1 MINNLRRRE
10 SGLASLSGLMIN
22 RRRFLLGALLFAG
35 AIARLLHLALID
47 LTLPVE
53 SGGLF
58 LEFARQIA
66 AAGYRLPAIIPYY
79 TPGGVPYAYP
89 PLAFYLEA
97 ALIHGLGL
105 PEWPV
110 ASVLPALL
118 AIAALPLF
126 YALARAVY
134 ANKVTPLV
142 ALGVYALL
150 PAAYVQQVQDEGLA
164 EGAGTLALLL
174 LVLTMLA
181 AERRGGWGRY
191 ALVGLGGAL
200 CVLAAPGSAVAAAL
214 LLGLWGAALLVR
226 AGREGRFAR
235 QLAHLALAAAVL
247 LAASAPYWL
256 AVARVHGAGLFI
268 TAFMGQGGGDEGL
281 LRGFVDRALQFPV
294 AQSPYGALWNA
305 LILAGVVWSVAR
317 GRWRLPVWL
326 AAMLFVPRE
335 WDWLVGVP
343 AALLAAEGVVAA
355 AGWLQP
361 RLANRRVGTVLALAL
376 LLYAALNVL
385 VVARL
390 YAATQDPRRSRDTL
404 AAAEWARANLPAT
417 ARFVVVDD
425 SVREW
430 FPHAVQR
437 EVVNVSQGSEWQPAE
452 NAVIRAFNRDL
463 EACDSLD
470 CLDEAL
476 TPPPDGEGRRFIM
489 LNDPDGWP
497 QYNADPPFVVR
508 YRNDTAVVLE
518 YPE

>member
-1 MINNLRRRE
+1 M
-10 SGLASLSGLMIN
+10 
-22 RRRFLLGALLFAG
+22 GALFVAG
-35 AIARLLHLALID
+35 AVARLLHLALID

-66 AAGYRLPAIIPYY
+66 AAGYRLPAHIPYY

-97 ALIHGLGL
+97 ALIHSLGL

-110 ASVLPALL
+110 ANVLPALL

-126 YALARAVY
+126 YRLARAVF
-134 ANKVTPLV
+134 ADATTPIV
-142 ALGVYALL
+142 AVGVYALL
-150 PAAYVQQVQDEGLA
+150 PAAYVQQIQDEGLA

-174 LVLTMLA
+174 LVPAMLA
-181 AERRGGWGRY
+181 AERRGVPVRY
-191 ALVGLGGAL
+191 ALVGLAGAL

-214 LLGLWGAALLVR
+214 LLALWGVALLVR
-226 AGREGRFAR
+226 AALAQRFVR

-256 AVARVHGAGLFI
+256 AVVRVHGAGLFI

-326 AAMLFVPRE
+326 AAMLLIPRE

-343 AALLAAEGVVAA
+343 AALLAAEGLVATA
-355 AGWLQP
+355 DWLRP
-361 RLANRRVGTVLALAL
+361 RLANRRVGTVLGLAL

-404 AAAEWARANLPAT
+404 AAAEWVRANLPAT

-437 EVVNVSQGSEWQPAE
+437 EVVNVSQGSEWQPEE
-452 NAVIRAFNRDL
+452 NAAIRALNGEL

-470 CLDEAL
+470 CLDRAL
-476 TPPPDGEGRRFIM
+476 MALPDGDSPIFIL
-489 LNDPDGWP
+489 LNGVDNWTRYSP
-497 QYNADPPFVVR
+497 DPPFIVR
-508 YRNDTAVVLE
+508 YRNDTAAVLE
-518 YPE
+518 YSD